1 MIADRI
7 SVVVIAKDEED
18 NIAGC
23 LQSLSQYEDIVV
35 VDDYSTDRTAD
46 LAETFGARVVQH
58 RFESFAKQRNWA
70 LEHVEFDNEW
80 ILFLDADEHASLEF
94 SSALLDEVESA
105 PGDCAVCRVCR
116 KTMFMG
122 KWLKYSDGFPVWI
135 MRVVRQGR
143 AKFQDSGHGEVPVP
157 VVEGSLGTIHEPIV
171 HYPFSKG
178 LDDWIERHNRYS
190 TREARLEV
198 TELPGL
204 RCRELLSLDAAK
216 RRRATRNLGRRL
228 PCRPLLRF
236 AYQYFWRRGFL
247 DGQAGLTFS
256 TLMATYAAMIVAK
269 RRELI
274 RRSKTEAAVSDCAT
288 KLENHPIALDETASG
303 EGGLENGGMAG
314 FEGESVRPDRSQE
327 RTLLPK

>member
-70 LEHVEFDNEW
+70 LEHIEFENEW
-80 ILFLDADEHASLEF
+80 ILFLDADEHASPEF

-105 PGDCAVCRVCR
+105 PDDCAVCRVCR

-122 KWLKYSDGFPVWI
+122 KWLRYSDGFPVWI

-190 TREARLEV
+190 TREAGLEV

-204 RCRELLSLDAAK
+204 RYRELLSLDAAK
-216 RRRATRNLGRRL
+216 RRRAIRNLGRRL

-256 TLMATYAAMIVAK
+256 TLMATYEAMIVAK
-269 RRELI
+269 RRELVS
-274 RRSKTEAAVSDCAT
+274 RSKAQAAAARAT
-288 KLENHPIALDETASG
+288 VFENQPIGLNETASG
-303 EGGLENGGMAG
+303 DRESEVGVPPGFDEECEPLEQ
-314 FEGESVRPDRSQE
+314 SQDRAI
-327 RTLLPK
+327 LPK